1 MQNYTYQMIEQFTLP
16 ECKKAKIELQIAI
29 PEIKLAMEDCR
40 NGLNEDLDLDR
51 LTRKYFHLR
60 WLMSKVEIRMIDL
73 KQEMGIPPKMKADEH
88 ERNRQI
94 NLRLVE
100 EIKPDPYDFAFR
112 AIASQ
117 ELDGE
122 TYQKIS
128 QLARQQIR

>member
-1 MQNYTYQMIEQFTLP
+1 
-16 ECKKAKIELQIAI
+16 
-29 PEIKLAMEDCR
+29 
-40 NGLNEDLDLDR
+40 
-51 LTRKYFHLR
+51 
-60 WLMSKVEIRMIDL
+60 MIDL
-73 KQEMGIPPKMKADEH
+73 KQEMGIPPKIKADEH

-128 QLARQQIR
+128 QLARQQIRELKDQLAS